1 MYRVVV
7 GLAIVVSIFVVWV
20 SHQASLGNKNIFMDI
35 VRVTPYG
42 DKIGHFF
49 LFALLSMVVIGA
61 TKFKSFS
68 FLNFRIYWAVAAI
81 TMFAL
86 ADEMFQHF
94 SPNRTL
100 DIFDFMAGVFGI
112 ITAQLVSMKLENHK
126 KKQGHPKNEKTETPT
141 DK

>member
-1 MYRVVV
+1 
-7 GLAIVVSIFVVWV
+7 
-20 SHQASLGNKNIFMDI
+20 MDI

-49 LFALLSMVVIGA
+49 LFALLSMIVIGA

-86 ADEMFQHF
+86 ADEIFQHF

-100 DIFDFMAGVFGI
+100 DIFDFVAGVFGI
-112 ITAQLVSMKLENHK
+112 IAAQLVSMKLENHK
-126 KKQGHPKNEKTETPT
+126 KKQEKKQGHPQISE
-141 DK
+141 